1 MARLPWYQRLFLS
14 GILVCVFVSGFST
27 RPSQA
32 ASEEKDK
39 WQEYRSAHFVVITD
53 AGEKK
58 GREIAIR
65 FEQMR
70 NLFGQMLSKNRLNM
84 SVPLTIFAPRSDKL
98 YYQMAPLHSGQPIS
112 TPGFFLFGEDRD
124 FIVLNA
130 FEEEPWRAVAHDF
143 AHYLLTYNYPPVQPW
158 FDEGFA
164 EYFSSVRFTDKQY
177 EIGSD
182 PELTLGYEED
192 LIGNQT
198 AVRNRPRSLTEL
210 LNQPIWL
217 SVPDL
222 LTAKHD
228 LTLGAEGTHRT
239 LFYAQSWITMSYL
252 LNKNKLS
259 EMGTYFGLVHVQKM
273 PVEKALLRAFDMSS
287 QQFDEAVKTYYHSLD
302 QLQTDLEASQKAG
315 ASANRAQLY
324 QFPAPRS
331 ADDVEVTLKPI
342 TDPDIRAMLAEV
354 MLRVPERRQKAIS
367 DLQAVLALKDKNGQP
382 IKNEIAHRALA
393 WEAMARKDWD
403 NAADEL
409 GTASAL
415 NPTDTWLRYYLSLMK
430 YKQAAANHQEIQGL
444 ANMMTDLKI
453 ALDWYPEF
461 AEGFNMLAVA
471 RLQGGG
477 ANSALDAIKP
487 AMALSPRNEQY
498 VYNLGLI
505 YVALKRWDPAQNTF
519 ERLTESSNPKIAEA
533 ARAQL
538 KDFANLKKYGISGTD
553 APKRTYQ
560 SSPFDEL
567 AQEAERREQAQHQSG
582 LDKRATQ
589 FLRGRLVSVD
599 CSQAPSATLSVS
611 NGSKTLKLHAADYK
625 ALLVIGAD
633 EFSCDWRNRDVNVN
647 YKAGGAGDGDVVS
660 LELKG
665 N

>member
-1 MARLPWYQRLFLS
+1 MARLSWYPRFFLP
-14 GILVCVFVSGFST
+14 GVLVFVFISGLAIRKSE
-27 RPSQA
+27 A

-39 WQEYRSAHFVVITD
+39 WQEYRTAHFVVITD

-70 NLFGQMLSKNRLNM
+70 NLFGQMLSKKKLSM
-84 SVPLTIFAPRSDKL
+84 SVPLTIYAPRSDKM
-98 YYQMAPLHSGQPIS
+98 YYQMAPLHSGQPIQA
-112 TPGFFLFGEDRD
+112 PGFFLFGEDRD

-164 EYFSSVRFTDKQY
+164 EYFSSVRFTDKTY

-198 AVRNRPRSLTEL
+198 EVRNRPRSLTEL

-239 LFYAQSWITMSYL
+239 LFYAQSWITVSYL

-259 EMGTYFGLVHVQKM
+259 EMGTYFGLVQVQKM
-273 PVEKALLRAFDMSS
+273 PVDKALVQAFDMSPA
-287 QQFDEAVKTYYHSLD
+287 QFDEAVKTYYHSLT
-302 QLQTDLEASQKAG
+302 QLQSDFEASQKAG

-324 QFPAPRS
+324 QFPAPRTG
-331 ADDVEVTLKPI
+331 DDVEVNFKPI
-342 TDPDIRAMLAEV
+342 SDPDIRALLAEV

-367 DLQAVLALKDKNGQP
+367 DLQAVLAMKDKNGQP
-382 IKNEIAHRALA
+382 IKNELAHRALA
-393 WEAMARKDWD
+393 WEAIERRDWED
-403 NAADEL
+403 AADEL

-415 NPTDTWLRYYLSLMK
+415 NPTDTWLRYYLSWMK
-430 YKQAAANHQEIQGL
+430 YQQAAANHQEIQGL
-444 ANMMTDLKI
+444 ANMMTDLKVTI
-453 ALDWYPEF
+453 DWYPEF
-461 AEGFNMLAVA
+461 AEAYNMLAVA

-477 ANSALDAIKP
+477 ANSALDSIKA

-505 YVALKRWDPAQNTF
+505 NVALKRWDPAQTTF
-519 ERLTESSNPKIAEA
+519 ERLAQSSNPKIAEA

-538 KDFANLKKYGISGTD
+538 KDFANLKKYGISAT
-553 APKRTYQ
+553 APKRAYQ

-567 AQEAERREQAQHQSG
+567 AQEAERREKTQQQSAP
-582 LDKRATQ
+582 DTRPTQ

-599 CSQAPSATLSVS
+599 CSQAPAATLNVS
-611 NGSKTLKLHAADYK
+611 TGSKTLKLHAADYK
-625 ALLVIGAD
+625 SLLVIGAD
-633 EFSCDWRNRDVNVN
+633 EFSCDWRNREINVN
-647 YKAGGAGDGDVVS
+647 YKVAGAGEGDVVS